1 VRRISPAEFV
11 LAHTQVR
18 RPPYVPEVQ
27 LHLADDSLALWE
39 ETQVAVDHG
48 QVPPPFWAFVWAGG
62 QAVSRYLLDAP
73 DIVAGRD
80 VVDIATGSGLVAI
93 AASMCGAASVR
104 ATDID
109 ELAIAATRL
118 NASLNNLKVDAAA
131 VDVRD
136 VTVAP
141 GTLVTVGDV
150 FYDEKIPAVMLA
162 ELSRLAAAGAEVI
175 VGDPNRAYLPR
186 DMLDV
191 VAHYDVD
198 VETDIE
204 DAPVKPSIVARL
216 RV

>member
-1 VRRISPAEFV
+1 MRRISPAEFV

-118 NASLNNLKVDAAA
+118 NASLNNVKVDAAA

-150 FYDEKIPAVMLA
+150 FYDEKIAAVMLA